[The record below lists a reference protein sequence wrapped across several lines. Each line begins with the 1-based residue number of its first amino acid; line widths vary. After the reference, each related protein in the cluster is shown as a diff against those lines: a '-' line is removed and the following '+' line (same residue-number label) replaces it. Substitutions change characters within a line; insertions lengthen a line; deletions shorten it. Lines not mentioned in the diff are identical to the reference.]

1 MGNITL
7 LCNVSQLE
15 SGCWARVD
23 IPCDY
28 FRPLHCLL
36 HWRSNFVR
44 LKSRG
49 SSELTNISISISIQ
63 RICLDLQLMET
74 YVKCLT
80 FAYGILSLSNPR
92 STPFPTVT
100 ALVQRCCPIL
110 VHVSQKDPDQS
121 PSPIRPHR
129 TPVYIP
135 ANSSMYWRLP
145 IEASMIFRKWRHRYI
160 LRAKLLPNLAD

>member
-1 MGNITL
+1 VLGAGRHSVRL
-7 LCNVSQLE
+7 LQTS
-15 SGCWARVD
+15 
-23 IPCDY
+23 
-28 FRPLHCLL
+28 PLLAPL
-36 HWRSNFVR
+36 VFVR

-49 SSELTNISISISIQ
+49 SSELTNISTSISIQ

-160 LRAKLLPNLAD
+160 LQAKLLPNLAD

>member
-15 SGCWARVD
+15 SGGWARVD

-80 FAYGILSLSNPR
+80 FAYGILPSSSAAVRYWSTFDRKILTKAPLPFAHTELLFTSPLIPQCIGVCLS
-92 STPFPTVT
+92 
-100 ALVQRCCPIL
+100 
-110 VHVSQKDPDQS
+110 
-121 PSPIRPHR
+121 
-129 TPVYIP
+129 
-135 ANSSMYWRLP
+135 
-145 IEASMIFRKWRHRYI
+145 RH
-160 LRAKLLPNLAD
+160 P